1 MGTAAVMDIHQLSQA
16 KRGGPW
22 RVRGRGETC
31 RPSTTPITGSIIPG
45 NRRTNRFLINAKTF
59 SQGALCSQGRRESYR
74 GQHRVENTWTPAL
87 ASSLRPPGARV
98 GQEEGKC
105 CLTCQFP
112 GFSPNLLNQNL
123 RRWPEE
129 RAFNK
134 SSRCSYHLIFTG
146 LEEAENNGR
155 KVRGRSDFSFTR
167 STNILPNLALVSDG

>member
-1 MGTAAVMDIHQLSQA
+1 MPARYHPRHWINHPGKPQDQQVSDQCQDLQPGGAVQPRSERKLRRSTQ
-16 KRGGPW
+16 GGKHLDA
-22 RVRGRGETC
+22 C
-31 RPSTTPITGSIIPG
+31 
-45 NRRTNRFLINAKTF
+45 
-59 SQGALCSQGRRESYR
+59 
-74 GQHRVENTWTPAL
+74 L
-87 ASSLRPPGARV
+87 ASSLLPPGARV

-129 RAFNK
+129 RVFNK
-134 SSRCSYHLIFTG
+134 SSRCSCHLIFTR